1 MRSLVL
7 RQPGTLLARAVAA
20 TGSLLLPVAPG
31 DAPLAAPPGRAR
43 SYKRTAAEDLDVGG
57 SVSAHTAAERCHV
70 GSTTADVDEMLIKK
84 KTGQGLMALTSRFPV
99 ELPGIE
105 PGSYGIPSRLLR
117 AQFAMP
123 LLGSPGHAN

>member
-1 MRSLVL
+1 LRERIRVL
-7 RQPGTLLARAVAA
+7 AIGRDITPNRDEAA
-20 TGSLLLPVAPG
+20 QWVNIT
-31 DAPLAAPPGRAR
+31 
-43 SYKRTAAEDLDVGG
+43 
-57 SVSAHTAAERCHV
+57 
-70 GSTTADVDEMLIKK
+70 
-84 KTGQGLMALTSRFPV
+84 ALTCHFIV

>member
-1 MRSLVL
+1 MRKPRTEHGRPTIIFTL
-7 RQPGTLLARAVAA
+7 RCLLRSPVSFR
-20 TGSLLLPVAPG
+20 TGSSNATL
-31 DAPLAAPPGRAR
+31 
-43 SYKRTAAEDLDVGG
+43 
-57 SVSAHTAAERCHV
+57 
-70 GSTTADVDEMLIKK
+70 
-84 KTGQGLMALTSRFPV
+84 V